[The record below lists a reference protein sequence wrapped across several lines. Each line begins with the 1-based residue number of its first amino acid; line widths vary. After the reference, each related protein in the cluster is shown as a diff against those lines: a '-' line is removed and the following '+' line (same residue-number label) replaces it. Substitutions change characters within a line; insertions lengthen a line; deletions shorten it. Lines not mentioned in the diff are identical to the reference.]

1 MPENG
6 SDQALQMATL
16 LSANLHD
23 TKNLMGQLMLR
34 LDALSGDDPG
44 VRDARFLC
52 QQVNDRMVQLL
63 LLFEVRDGELK
74 PQYEA
79 HNPEDFLLELRENA
93 RAWAGERLRIE
104 MRDDAAP
111 DYWYF
116 DRTLLEMAM
125 MNALHNAFRHA
136 RQEIILSAGMHDG
149 MLQLSVSDDG
159 AGYPQG
165 ILHSAG
171 DERLPVSQD
180 GTGLGLFFAGKIAN
194 AHNNRG
200 VRGRLKLDN
209 ASSGGG
215 AVFSIL
221 LP

>member
-1 MPENG
+1 MAENE
-6 SDQALQMATL
+6 SDQSLQMATL
-16 LSANLHD
+16 LAANLHD

-63 LLFEVRDGELK
+63 LLFEVREGDLK

-79 HNPEDFLLELRENA
+79 HNPQDFLLELRENA

-104 MRDDAAP
+104 MRDDEAP

-136 RQEIILSAGMHDG
+136 RQAIVLSAGMHDG
-149 MLQLSVSDDG
+149 MLRLSVSDDG
-159 AGYPQG
+159 AGYPPA

-171 DERLPVSQD
+171 DERLPVSHD
-180 GTGLGLFFAGKIAN
+180 GTGLGLYFAGKIAN

-200 VRGRLKLDN
+200 VMGRLKLDN

>member
-1 MPENG
+1 MPENTADD
-6 SDQALQMATL
+6 SMQMGTL
-16 LSANLHD
+16 LAANLHD

-34 LDALSGDDPG
+34 LDAMPGDDPE
-44 VRDARFLC
+44 VREARFLC

-63 LLFEVRDGELK
+63 LLFEVREGDLK

-79 HNPEDFLLELRENA
+79 HNPVDFLLELRENA
-93 RAWAGERLRIE
+93 RAWASERLNIE
-104 MRDDAAP
+104 MRSEEVP

-136 RQEIILSAGMHDG
+136 RHAIVLSAGMHDG

-159 AGYPQG
+159 SGYPDD

-171 DERLPVSQD
+171 DQRLPVSHD
-180 GTGLGLFFAGKIAN
+180 GTGLGLFFAGKIAS
-194 AHNNRG
+194 AHSNRG
-200 VRGRLKLDN
+200 VKGHLRLDN
-209 ASSGGG
+209 APSGGG